1 MTVRFAFQW
10 LACVPRGWG
19 VGAALLASLVGTVP
33 VAAAPAAEIPV
44 EHFFRNPAISQLRF
58 SPSGRYLAALVP
70 HERRLNLVI
79 MDREAKTKNLI
90 TAFKDF
96 SISSYRWANDDRLV
110 MLLDDDGDEDLLPFA
125 INRDG
130 KDFMKFDDTRAFIE
144 ISRSD
149 PKNPRR
155 VLALSNQT
163 YRDRAD
169 PVWLDVK
176 TGKVTVIAANP
187 GDVRGWVLDWN
198 HVARFG
204 ISGRLLEQT
213 ILYRDK
219 AGDAW
224 RTLARFKDGEPSWR
238 PLAFAGDNRTVYV
251 TSNVGRKTF
260 ALYTYDTVTHQ
271 RSAEPVF
278 ADPGDRYDV
287 TEVIIGG
294 AEGKVVGA
302 RYVTDRITEVY
313 WDPTYQ
319 RRQRILDEA
328 LPGLVNT
335 QQLVTEDGRQVLVI
349 SRSDREPG
357 VYYLFD
363 EERRKIE
370 ELAVIRPHLD
380 PAALAPMK
388 AVRYRARDGLEI
400 EAMLTLPV
408 GRAPQGL
415 PLIINPHGG
424 PFGIRDEWRYSP
436 EVQLYANRGFAVLQ
450 PNYRGSGGYGQW
462 FEQRGYRTW
471 GRAMQDDLT
480 DAVKWAVE
488 SGLADPQ
495 RVVIAGASY
504 GGYAAMAGV
513 TFTPELYAAGVNY
526 VGVTD
531 LKLIAAQRRSRDDR
545 KLWIKTRM
553 GDLFEDAEE
562 LAARS
567 PVNFAPQIRAPVIM
581 AYGQTDPRVTREHG
595 DDMRAAMTKHGKEFE
610 FLIES
615 GEGHGFRKEENAIAF
630 YTRVDAFLKRH
641 VLSKVDVKVGPSEV
655 LQLPAKSGE

>member
-1 MTVRFAFQW
+1 MPMTLRFAPLRLTAGF
-10 LACVPRGWG
+10 
-19 VGAALLASLVGTVP
+19 ALLLALAGTSIP
-33 VAAAPAAEIPV
+33 VHAQPSSPPPEFPV
-44 EHFFRNPAISQLRF
+44 EHFFRNPAITQLRF
-58 SPSGRYLAALVP
+58 SPNGRYIAALVP

-96 SISSYRWANDDRLV
+96 GISSYRWANDDRLV
-110 MLLDDDGDEDLLPFA
+110 LLIDDDGDEDLLPFA

-130 KDFMKFDDTRAFIE
+130 KDFMKFDDTKAFIE
-144 ISRSD
+144 ISRTD

-155 VLALSNQT
+155 VLAYSNQT
-163 YRDRAD
+163 HRDRVD

-187 GDVRGWVLDWN
+187 GDVRSWVLDWN
-198 HVARFG
+198 NVARFG
-204 ISGRLLEQT
+204 LAGRVLEQT

-219 AGDAW
+219 AGDDW
-224 RTLARFKDGEPSWR
+224 KTLATFEDGEPSWR

-251 TSNVGRKTF
+251 TSNIGRKTF
-260 ALYTYDTVTHQ
+260 AIYTYDTVTRQ
-271 RSAEPVF
+271 RSAEPIF
-278 ADPGDRYDV
+278 ACPEDRYDV

-294 AEGKVVGA
+294 TEGKVVGA
-302 RYVTDRITEVY
+302 RYTSDRVTEVY

-319 RRQRILDEA
+319 RRQRILDQA
-328 LPGLVNT
+328 LPGLVNS

-363 EERRKIE
+363 EQSKKIE

-380 PAALAPMK
+380 PATLAPMK
-388 AVRYRARDGLEI
+388 AIRYRARDGLEV

-408 GRAPQGL
+408 GRAPRGL
-415 PLIINPHGG
+415 PLVINPHGG
-424 PFGIRDEWRYSP
+424 PFGPRDDWRYNS
-436 EVQLYANRGFAVLQ
+436 EVQLFANRGFAVLQ

-462 FEQRGYRTW
+462 FERLGYRTW
-471 GRAMQDDLT
+471 GRAMQDDLS

-488 SGLADPQ
+488 TGLADPN

-504 GGYAAMAGV
+504 GGYAAMAGLA
-513 TFTPELYAAGVNY
+513 FTPELYAAGVNY

-531 LKLIAAQRRSRDDR
+531 LKLIASQRRSRDDR
-545 KLWIKTRM
+545 KYWTKTRL
-553 GDLFEDAEE
+553 GDYYEDADE
-562 LAARS
+562 LYARS
-567 PVNFAPQIRAPVIM
+567 PVNFAEQIKAPVIM

-595 DDMRAAMTKHGKEFE
+595 DDMRAAMSKHGKEFE

-630 YTRVDAFLKRH
+630 YGRVDEFLKRH
-641 VLSKVDVKVGPSEV
+641 VLAKVDVKIGPTEV
-655 LQLPAKSGE
+655 LQLPAKSDE

>member
-1 MTVRFAFQW
+1 MKTRFAPLRLTAGFALL
-10 LACVPRGWG
+10 LALA
-19 VGAALLASLVGTVP
+19 GAATPSRAQPSSP
-33 VAAAPAAEIPV
+33 PPEIPV
-44 EHFFRNPAISQLRF
+44 EHFFRNPAITQLRF
-58 SPSGRYLAALVP
+58 SPSGRYIAALVP

-96 SISSYRWANDDRLV
+96 GISSYRWANDDRLV
-110 MLLDDDGDEDLLPFA
+110 LLIDDDGDEDLLPFA

-130 KDFMKFDDTRAFIE
+130 KDFMKFDDTKAFIE
-144 ISRSD
+144 ISRTD

-163 YRDRAD
+163 HRDRAD

-187 GDVRGWVLDWN
+187 GDVRSWVLDWN
-198 HVARFG
+198 NVARFG
-204 ISGRLLEQT
+204 LSGRLLEQT

-219 AGDAW
+219 AGDDW
-224 RTLARFKDGEPSWR
+224 KTLATFEDGQPSWR

-251 TSNVGRKTF
+251 TSNIGRKTF
-260 ALYTYDTVTHQ
+260 AIYTYDTVTRQ

-278 ADPGDRYDV
+278 ADPEDRYDV

-294 AEGKVVGA
+294 TEGKVVGA
-302 RYVTDRITEVY
+302 RYTTDRVTEVY

-319 RRQRILDEA
+319 RRQRILDQA
-328 LPGLVNT
+328 LPGLVNS
-335 QQLVTEDGRQVLVI
+335 QQLVTDDGRQVLVV

-363 EERRKIE
+363 EQNKKIE

-380 PAALAPMK
+380 PATLAPMK
-388 AVRYRARDGLEI
+388 AIRYRARDGLEI

-408 GRAPQGL
+408 GRAPRGL
-415 PLIINPHGG
+415 PLVINPHGG
-424 PFGIRDEWRYSP
+424 PFGIRDEWRYNP
-436 EVQLYANRGFAVLQ
+436 EVQLLANRGFAVLQ

-471 GRAMQDDLT
+471 GRAMQDDLS

-488 SGLADPQ
+488 TGLADPR

-504 GGYAAMAGV
+504 GGYAAMAGL

-531 LKLIAAQRRSRDDR
+531 LKLIASQRRSRDDR
-545 KLWIKTRM
+545 KFWTKTRL
-553 GDLFEDAEE
+553 GDFYEDADE
-562 LAARS
+562 LYARS
-567 PVNFAPQIRAPVIM
+567 PVNFAQQIQVPVIM

-595 DDMRAAMTKHGKEFE
+595 DDMRAAMSKHGKEFE

-630 YTRVDAFLKRH
+630 YSRVDEFLKRH
-641 VLSKVDVKVGPSEV
+641 VLAKVDVKIGPTEV
-655 LQLPAKSGE
+655 LQLPAKSDE

>member
-1 MTVRFAFQW
+1 MKIRFAPLRLTAGF
-10 LACVPRGWG
+10 
-19 VGAALLASLVGTVP
+19 ALLLAL
-33 VAAAPAAEIPV
+33 AAPAIPVRAQLSSPPPEFPV
-44 EHFFRNPAISQLRF
+44 EHFFRNPAITQLRF
-58 SPSGRYLAALVP
+58 SPSGRYIAALIP

-96 SISSYRWANDDRLV
+96 GISSYRWANDDRLV
-110 MLLDDDGDEDLLPFA
+110 LLIDDDGDEDLLPFA

-130 KDFMKFDDTRAFIE
+130 KDFMKFDDTKAFIE
-144 ISRSD
+144 ISRTD

-163 YRDRAD
+163 HRDRAD

-187 GDVRGWVLDWN
+187 GDVRSWVLDWN
-198 HVARFG
+198 NVARFG
-204 ISGRLLEQT
+204 IAGRLLEQT

-219 AGDAW
+219 AGDNW
-224 RTLARFKDGEPSWR
+224 KTLATFADGEPSWR

-251 TSNVGRKTF
+251 TSNIGRKTF
-260 ALYTYDTVTHQ
+260 AIYTYDTVTRQ

-278 ADPGDRYDV
+278 ADPEDRFDV

-294 AEGKVVGA
+294 TEGKVVGA
-302 RYVTDRITEVY
+302 RYISDRVTEVY

-319 RRQRILDEA
+319 RRQRILDQA
-328 LPGLVNT
+328 LPGLVNS
-335 QQLVTEDGRQVLVI
+335 QQLVTDDGRQVLVI

-363 EERRKIE
+363 EQNKKIE

-380 PAALAPMK
+380 PATLAPMK
-388 AVRYRARDGLEI
+388 AIRYRARDGLEI
-400 EAMLTLPV
+400 EAMLTLPA
-408 GRAPQGL
+408 GRTPRGL
-415 PLIINPHGG
+415 PLVINPHGG
-424 PFGIRDEWRYSP
+424 PFGVRDELRYNS
-436 EVQLYANRGFAVLQ
+436 EVQLFANRGFAVLQ

-471 GRAMQDDLT
+471 GRAMQDDLS

-488 SGLADPQ
+488 TGLADPN

-504 GGYAAMAGV
+504 GGYAAMAGL

-531 LKLIAAQRRSRDDR
+531 LKLIASQRRSRDDR
-545 KLWIKTRM
+545 KLWTKTRL
-553 GDLFEDAEE
+553 GDYYEDADE
-562 LAARS
+562 LDARS
-567 PVNFAPQIRAPVIM
+567 PVNFAQQIQAPVIM

-595 DDMRAAMTKHGKEFE
+595 DDMRAAMSKHGKEFE

-630 YTRVDAFLKRH
+630 YTRVDEFLKRY
-641 VLSKVDVKVGPSEV
+641 VLAKVDVKIGPTEV
-655 LQLPAKSGE
+655 LQLPAKSDE